1 MTVVSDCE
9 AQRRLDRCLW
19 AAPFKPHRTVLER
32 RVYART
38 KRAMDVCIV
47 VASAPVVIVLV
58 ALCAVTLKIESPRSP
73 IFFRQLRT
81 GRGGRRFSIVKLRTM
96 VDDAEQLKARLAAQN
111 ELTWPDFK
119 LSRDPRVT
127 TVGRYLRKTSLDE
140 LPQLWNVL
148 RGDMS
153 LVGPRPTF
161 FDTTTYLMWQT
172 ERLDVPPGLT
182 GLWQLLA
189 RSEVSFNDRARL
201 DIAYVHRRCLTLD
214 LLILLL
220 TVPVLFGGA
229 RGAR

>member
-1 MTVVSDCE
+1 MTVLSDCE

-19 AAPFKPHRTVLER
+19 AAPFKPHRTMLER

-38 KRAMDVCIV
+38 KRAMDVLV
-47 VASAPVVIVLV
+47 VAAAAPVVLVIV
-58 ALCAVTLKIESPRSP
+58 ALCAVALKIESPQSP

-81 GRGGRRFSIVKLRTM
+81 GHGGRRFLILKLRTM
-96 VDDAEQLKARLAAQN
+96 VDDAEELKVHLAAQN

-127 TVGRYLRKTSLDE
+127 KVGRYLRRTSLDE

-161 FDTTTYLMWQT
+161 FDSTEYLMWQT

-189 RSEVSFNDRARL
+189 RSEVSFDDRARL

-214 LLILLL
+214 VLILLL
-220 TVPVLFGGA
+220 TVPVLLGGA
-229 RGAR
+229 RGGR